1 MLTRWVR
8 HSLVAAATAIAIYSL
23 IMAATA
29 DPDSGVG
36 LAEDES
42 TVSDVL
48 PGSPVWRDGIREGDT
63 VIELRDGSSSEG
75 WQLLAQ
81 GPGGVHLSLASSH
94 LAQLRQT
101 APIAFLG
108 AVLTFAA
115 SVLLMRRSRL
125 GAALLPFA
133 VAIASVPLLLTG
145 NLRDLVL
152 GGSGALLVA
161 GAAVVS
167 VAPQRAVARVGAGVC
182 VLMAAAWL
190 LSIRAVPGA
199 YDVLDAAR
207 LPVMTGATLIGMTIV
222 IDRRRLLTRL
232 AAPSGPNPVDLVYL
246 PGTLALAL
254 VGLLVLDLPVLLVAT
269 IAMVLLLLYPSARR
283 GAARVIEHALIGD
296 VRRRTE
302 LRAIEQE
309 RGRLAR
315 EIHDAPL
322 QELAAVIRRLDA
334 RPDTPVETAALRQV
348 AAQLRDV
355 VTTLRPPVLEDLG
368 LVAAL
373 EDLGDAVA
381 ESNPSWQITVQIDDL
396 QDPNRRLDE
405 DVETAV
411 FRIAQQACAN
421 AIQHS
426 SGQVLKLEGSVAS
439 EAIDLAFVDD
449 GPGVATTTP
458 ASARRLGHFGLDS
471 MRERAASV
479 GGSVDIERGAGS
491 YVVRFRWE
499 ASE

>member
-8 HSLVAAATAIAIYSL
+8 YSLVALATAIAIYSL
-23 IMAATA
+23 IVAATA

-36 LAEDES
+36 IAEDQS

-48 PGSPVWRDGIREGDT
+48 PGSPVWRDGIRAGDA
-63 VIELRDGSSSEG
+63 VIELRDGSSAEG

-94 LAQLRQT
+94 VAQLRQT

-115 SVLLMRRSRL
+115 SVLLMRRSRP
-125 GAALLPFA
+125 GAAVLPFA
-133 VAIASVPLLLTG
+133 VAIASMPLLLTG

-152 GGSGALLVA
+152 GGSGAFMVA
-161 GAAVVS
+161 GAAVLS
-167 VAPQRAVARVGAGVC
+167 IAPQRAVARVGAGVC

-207 LPVMTGATLIGMTIV
+207 LPVLSGATLIGMAIA
-222 IDRRRLLTRL
+222 IDRRRLLNRL

-254 VGLLVLDLPVLLVAT
+254 VGLLVLDLPGLLVAT
-269 IAMVLLLLYPSARR
+269 IAIVLLLLYPSARR

-355 VTTLRPPVLEDLG
+355 VTTLRTPVLEDLG

-373 EDLGDAVA
+373 EDLGDALA
-381 ESNPSWQITVQIDDL
+381 ESNPSWQIAVQIDDL
-396 QDPNRRLDE
+396 QEPSRRLDA
-405 DVETAV
+405 DLETAV

-426 SGQVLKLEGSVAS
+426 SGRVLKLEGSVAS

-449 GPGVATTTP
+449 GPGDTSPA

-471 MRERAASV
+471 MRDRAASV
-479 GGSVDIERGAGS
+479 GGSVDIQRSPAA
-491 YVVRFRWE
+491 YTVRFRWE